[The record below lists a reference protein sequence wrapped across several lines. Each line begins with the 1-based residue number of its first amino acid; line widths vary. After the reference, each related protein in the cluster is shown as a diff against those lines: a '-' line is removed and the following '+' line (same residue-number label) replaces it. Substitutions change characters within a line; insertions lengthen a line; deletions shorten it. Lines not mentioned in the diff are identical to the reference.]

1 MDMERLQE
9 EVEQEMEELE
19 AQLNNTEDTS
29 DALLVAKRAMLAQRE
44 V

>member
-9 EVEQEMEELE
+9 EVEQEVKELE
-19 AQLNNTEDTS
+19 AQLETAEDTS